1 MIITKEKT
9 SIDFT
14 IEKYLE
20 TKNTIKQLE
29 EEIEKLKIEIVAA
42 MNGSDELTT
51 DFHKAT
57 NKEQIRDG
65 IDLKKLKENFP
76 SIYSE
81 CFKPSIFTTL
91 RVK

>member
-1 MIITKEKT
+1 MIIAKEKI
-9 SIDFT
+9 SIDYT

-20 TKNTIKQLE
+20 TKNMIKQLE
-29 EEIEKLKIEIVAA
+29 EETEKLKSEIIAA
-42 MNGSDELTT
+42 MDGNDELKT
-51 DFHKAT
+51 DYHKAT

-76 SIYSE
+76 AIYGE

>member
-1 MIITKEKT
+1 MLKEKAA
-9 SIDFT
+9 IDST

-20 TKNTIKQLE
+20 IKNTIKQLE
-29 EEIEKLKIEIVAA
+29 EENEQLKIEIIQA
-42 MNGSDELTT
+42 MNGKEELVT
-51 DFHKAT
+51 DFHKIT

-81 CFKPSIFTTL
+81 CFKPSIYNTL

>member
-1 MIITKEKT
+1 MIMNKGKVT
-9 SIDFT
+9 IDST

-20 TKNTIKQLE
+20 IKNTIKQLE
-29 EEIEKLKIEIVAA
+29 EENERLKIEIVQA
-42 MNGSDELTT
+42 MNGKEELVT
-51 DFHKAT
+51 DFHKVT

-76 SIYSE
+76 SIYGE

>member
-1 MIITKEKT
+1 MIITKEKI
-9 SIDFT
+9 SIDYT
-14 IEKYLE
+14 IERYLE
-20 TKNTIKQLE
+20 TKNMIKQLE
-29 EEIEKLKIEIVAA
+29 EETEKLKSEIIAA
-42 MNGSDELTT
+42 MDGNDELTT

-76 SIYSE
+76 SIYGE